1 MYICYY
7 MCYVVR
13 MEKEKNHIRSEVE
26 DLQTQLEHVQKGKV
40 GLRLSLMYCMA
51 SCHAFNV

>member
-1 MYICYY
+1 
-7 MCYVVR
+7 MCYDFR
-13 MEKEKNHIRSEVE
+13 MEKEKNHIRSEVD

-40 GLRLSLMYCMA
+40 GLRFRLMNCMA